1 MESLTNQNQP
11 GDLFRNVSLL
21 TRNLT
26 TRHLTIKD
34 DTVRVLTLKN
44 EIVSRWLQYYK
55 TLMTA
60 SRRYN
65 PEYIEINA
73 GQIEPIILK
82 CVVEAAL

>member
-1 MESLTNQNQP
+1 MLTKDKNTHVSSICKVVESHTNQNQP
-11 GDLFRNVSLL
+11 GDLFRKVSLL

-60 SRRYN
+60 SRWYN
-65 PEYIEINA
+65 PE
-73 GQIEPIILK
+73 
-82 CVVEAAL
+82 